1 MVEFV
6 GGKNLISKKSEHSR
20 KMTLEEIVNAEP
32 EIIVLMPCGFNVD
45 RTIKEYKN
53 SLHSNTKWNT
63 LSAVKENKIFAVN
76 ANSFFSNPS
85 LRTITCIEILAKII
99 HPEIFDELEVPTKSY
114 TKIN

>member
-63 LSAVKENKIFAVN
+63 LSAVKENKILAT
-76 ANSFFSNPS
+76 SF
-85 LRTITCIEILAKII
+85 
-99 HPEIFDELEVPTKSY
+99 HPELTKDVRMHEMFAEMS
-114 TKIN
+114 TL